1 MNFSEEIELME
12 DVVLPSSIKKEM
24 FMDENN
30 FSLFDH
36 VQILPGVIP
45 DPTKQTNFSV
55 PIISAT
61 CRVARNPMF
70 FIWNNYLIMTC
81 LVFISLSTFAIEPKD
96 VSEYE
101 KLAISH
107 QTIFPEPSHILISP

>member
-1 MNFSEEIELME
+1 MYIFNVSDEIELLE
-12 DVVLPSSIKKEM
+12 DTVLPSTLKHEM
-24 FMDENN
+24 FQDENN
-30 FSLFDH
+30 FYLFDH
-36 VQILPGVIP
+36 VEILPGVIP

-81 LVFISLSTFAIEPKD
+81 LVFISLCTFSIEPEE
-96 VSEYE
+96 VTFLY
-101 KLAISH
+101 L
-107 QTIFPEPSHILISP
+107 T